1 MTLNHSLPLL
11 EIRSQAQGIVTGY
24 ASVFN
29 GIDSYGDSIQ
39 KGAFRASL
47 AQHKASGTA
56 PVMLWAHQ
64 ADSPVGRWTDMA
76 EDARGLQVSGQI
88 NLKTAAGRD
97 AFEHLRAGDISGL
110 SIGYR
115 VPKGGSE
122 YREGVNVL
130 KQIDLAEVSL
140 VAVPADSAARISAVK
155 SQAIKPATVRDFE
168 EALTQLGYSRRE
180 SKAIAA
186 KGFAGSAQDDCS
198 NELIAALKAASQQFT
213 KA

>member
-29 GIDSYGDSIQ
+29 GVDSYGDSIL
-39 KGAFRASL
+39 KGAFRESL
-47 AQHKASGTA
+47 AQHKANGTA

-64 ADSPVGRWTDMA
+64 AESPVGRWTEMA

-140 VAVPADSAARISAVK
+140 VAVPADPAARISAVK
-155 SQAIKPATVRDFE
+155 SQAVKPATVRDLE
-168 EALTQLGYSRRE
+168 ESLAQLGFSRRE
-180 SKAIAA
+180 AKTIAA
-186 KGFAGSAQDDCS
+186 KGFAAVAQPDTS